1 MVHMLVLCELG
12 IQHIRLSSPFGY
24 NDEDPAVFSV
34 LTSSCGVQGYNYDIP
49 AQYALNWTGP
59 FLDRSC
65 DHTEITA
72 QPNDTCINLSGSHN
86 VSTFHLIQENAM
98 DFAHNDLPRRSHY
111 LCLPLHCTT
120 RQLGTVED
128 CNSLVEDLDI
138 TMEKLLN
145 WNPMIN
151 SNCTNLDS
159 WRGWH
164 LCTIFPTSTTPY
176 REDGSSKLPERKLP
190 TPPTPDPL
198 APGTIE
204 SCYRYENLN
213 EEESARDASLN
224 WCTWWA
230 TKGEVKLE
238 VFLARNPSLRR
249 GEDCYLK
256 PGYRYCIRRWK
267 DRRKFLWVCARNA
280 VVIETNMKLATLP
293 HEYCSEPNSR
303 FIPSPSIPQWEC
315 SCYLEV
321 VEVGITDKSM
331 QQKSKDKDFTRN
343 RIS

>member
-1 MVHMLVLCELG
+1 
-12 IQHIRLSSPFGY
+12 
-24 NDEDPAVFSV
+24 
-34 LTSSCGVQGYNYDIP
+34 
-49 AQYALNWTGP
+49 
-59 FLDRSC
+59 
-65 DHTEITA
+65 
-72 QPNDTCINLSGSHN
+72 
-86 VSTFHLIQENAM
+86 M
-98 DFAHNDLPRRSHY
+98 DFARNDLPRRSHY

-120 RQLGTVED
+120 HQLGTVED

-164 LCTIFPTSTTPY
+164 LCTSTTPY

-238 VFLARNPSLRR
+238 VFLARNPSTASDAGKIDQLFPTSTAQNQIRDLYLRLR
-249 GEDCYLK
+249 
-256 PGYRYCIRRWK
+256 
-267 DRRKFLWVCARNA
+267 FRNGNVA
-280 VVIETNMKLATLP
+280 AI
-293 HEYCSEPNSR
+293 
-303 FIPSPSIPQWEC
+303 
-315 SCYLEV
+315 
-321 VEVGITDKSM
+321 
-331 QQKSKDKDFTRN
+331 
-343 RIS
+343 